1 MNASFQTVYKSAK
14 KNPLVL
20 GLKTMYD
27 ADAVEDDIV
36 CDPKA
41 FQADQ
46 KDLIERLRERTQHP
60 PFGPF
65 RFQDLV
71 WTPHVSS
78 GKGRYNNH
86 CDAVIQWK
94 RLDDFV
100 VGEQTNEVFPCKF
113 TKDVIRQNR
122 PNSLSN
128 PRANSAAIAIR

>member
-1 MNASFQTVYKSAK
+1 MNASLQIVYKSAK
-14 KNPLVL
+14 KILLVL

-27 ADAVEDDIV
+27 ATAVEDDIV
-36 CDPKA
+36 SDPRA

-46 KDLIERLRERTQHP
+46 KYLIERLRKRTQHP

-71 WTPHVSS
+71 WTPDVSS
-78 GKGRYNNH
+78 GNGRYNTH
-86 CDAVIQWK
+86 YDVVIQWK

-113 TKDVIRQNR
+113 TKNVIRQNR

-128 PRANSAAIAIR
+128 PRANNADIAIR

>member
-27 ADAVEDDIV
+27 ATAVEDDIV
-36 CDPKA
+36 SDPRA

-78 GKGRYNNH
+78 GNGRCNTHY
-86 CDAVIQWK
+86 DAVIQWK

-113 TKDVIRQNR
+113 TKDVILQNR

-128 PRANSAAIAIR
+128 PRANNADIAIR